1 MATGNIP
8 DQLKGHVGHA
18 YFKHPVFSE
27 NQIKWLAL
35 TKIWHLIFLFLILY
49 VNLKWSIPL
58 PSLRFDVEKEKV
70 RKIYDFRLAVHVI
83 FSTPVTHV
91 FTRQDEGMENPLIV
105 KALSVIVYKH
115 KQSRCHIV
123 CWILSRRFVL
133 WDMNEPS
140 KYVFIQTKQ
149 VIKLFENFSQSTRS

>member
-70 RKIYDFRLAVHVI
+70 RKIYDFRFAVHVI

-91 FTRQDEGMENPLIV
+91 FTRQDEGWKIPLSL
-105 KALSVIVYKH
+105 KHCQRSYTNTNSQDVISFAEFYPGDLYYETWMSQASMSLFKP
-115 KQSRCHIV
+115 
-123 CWILSRRFVL
+123 
-133 WDMNEPS
+133 N
-140 KYVFIQTKQ
+140 
-149 VIKLFENFSQSTRS
+149 KL